1 MFAEFTA
8 DVDWQFESPYF
19 HALYDLD
26 ADPFQLHNM
35 IAEVRIHVLQV
46 IYLHDSVI
54 ISKGAL
60 LESRLLVARQTDRNS
75 LPVAQSDPPI

>member
-1 MFAEFTA
+1 MFTEFTA

-46 IYLHDSVI
+46 IYMI
-54 ISKGAL
+54 
-60 LESRLLVARQTDRNS
+60 R
-75 LPVAQSDPPI
+75 

>member
-8 DVDWQFESPYF
+8 DVDWHFESPYF

-54 ISKGAL
+54 ISKGQAL
-60 LESRLLVARQTDRNS
+60 DRKTVISNFPKGS
-75 LPVAQSDPPI
+75 P